1 MQSALPQKKLRS
13 CFFYL
18 LVLKTDRPVVRYQ
31 QISGLKGW
39 SWGFWLSAI
48 DENKEALW
56 GGVQLL
62 FFRSQTDLINKSN
75 SLAIQ
80 AMAVCRREV
89 FTILCKIYAYIP
101 FHDPISYNIS
111 PEHQPHYVHT
121 FSSNSYSFFLRLW
134 ASTLINETHL
144 DLLRVL
150 CPTWLIIGL
159 VIILRV
165 SEGEGWV
172 LATGHSWASAGLYPS
187 SSGPQLDGPLWRQ
200 RPLGVWVGVRA
211 SAKGVTPLE

>member
-1 MQSALPQKKLRS
+1 MQSALPPKKLRS

-101 FHDPISYNIS
+101 FHDPTHSHWIHTLFSQIMGLNFNKWNTSRSSESPLSYLTHHRTCYHS
-111 PEHQPHYVHT
+111 QSQWGWGL
-121 FSSNSYSFFLRLW
+121 SSRDWTLLSFGG
-134 ASTLINETHL
+134 TLPLLVRPTAGWPALETAAP
-144 DLLRVL
+144 R
-150 CPTWLIIGL
+150 GL
-159 VIILRV
+159 SR
-165 SEGEGWV
+165 
-172 LATGHSWASAGLYPS
+172 
-187 SSGPQLDGPLWRQ
+187 RQ
-200 RPLGVWVGVRA
+200 SQR
-211 SAKGVTPLE
+211 